1 MTSRARWYSVRS
13 VSSAVAPD
21 DIVRTHAEAQANER
35 PPLLVLEPLREFLDA
50 HGLGAGEL
58 RASPIG
64 EGHSNVTYL
73 IEREHGPELIL
84 RRPPRPPLPPS
95 AHDVLREARLLRAL
109 QDTPAR
115 VPTVLAVQEDPAT
128 IGCPFYVMERV
139 AGEAIVFSLP
149 AALDDPAERRRIG
162 DELIDA
168 LAEIHAVDWRAAGLE
183 DFGKPTGYLERQLRR
198 FSGLWEINKTR
209 EIPAVERVA
218 GWLAEHLPASGPAT
232 IVHGDY
238 RLGNTMFATHAPA
251 RLTAVLDWEMATIG
265 DPLADLGYM
274 CMVWGQADD
283 PPTDLGDTRF
293 ARIPESASIRDS
305 LGAVTKAAGFPT
317 RAELIARYEAQT
329 GRSMSDLR
337 WYVTLA
343 VWKMTVFMEGNYK
356 RALAGATDDPYL
368 KHFGEGVLQLAA
380 HAEEV
385 ARGE

>member
-1 MTSRARWYSVRS
+1 VPAM
-13 VSSAVAPD
+13 SSAVAPD
-21 DIVRTHAEAQANER
+21 DIVATHDEARENER
-35 PPLLVLEPLREFLDA
+35 PPLLVLDPLRAFLDA

-73 IEREHGPELIL
+73 LRRADGRELVV

-109 QDTPAR
+109 HDTPAR
-115 VPTVLAVQEDPAT
+115 VPRVLAVGEDPAI

-139 AGEAIVFSLP
+139 EGEAIVFAP
-149 AALDDPAERRRIG
+149 PPALDTPPQRRLIAQ
-162 DELIDA
+162 ELIDA
-168 LAEIHAVDWRAAGLE
+168 LVEVHAVDWRAAGLE

-198 FSGLWEINKTR
+198 FGGLWELNRTR
-209 EIPAVERVA
+209 DIPAVERVA
-218 GWLAEHLPASGPAT
+218 RWLAEHLPDSGPAT

-238 RLGNTMFATHAPA
+238 RLGNTLFAPDAPA

-283 PPTDLGDTRF
+283 PPGG
-293 ARIPESASIRDS
+293 IRDS

-317 RAELIARYEAQT
+317 RAELIERYEAHT
-329 GRSMSDLR
+329 GRAMTDLR

-343 VWKMTVFMEGNYK
+343 VWKMTVFMEGNYR

-385 ARGE
+385 ARGG